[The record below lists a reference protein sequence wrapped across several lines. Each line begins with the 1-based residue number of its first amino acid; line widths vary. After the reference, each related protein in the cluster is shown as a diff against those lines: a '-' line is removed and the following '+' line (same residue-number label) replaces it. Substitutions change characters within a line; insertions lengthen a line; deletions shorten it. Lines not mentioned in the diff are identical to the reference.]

1 MTEANGIRKLPRQLL
16 GTNPLYAAPLRWTS
30 PAVFVGA
37 GPGSTY
43 KHHLCRTRPTV
54 FPRRCGLVALHR
66 DPEVRFRDCGPRVG
80 RISSVLLHVCHP
92 ANVPHRRW
100 P

>member
-1 MTEANGIRKLPRQLL
+1 MTEANGIRTFPRQLL
-16 GTNPLYAAPLRWTS
+16 GTNPLYAAPRRRTS

-37 GPGSTY
+37 GPVSSY
-43 KHHLCRTRPTV
+43 KHHSHRARPTV
-54 FPRRCGLVALHR
+54 FPRRSGLVALHR

-92 ANVPHRRW
+92 PNVPHRRR